1 MLLARFTSSVQYFLF
16 IFILDRI
23 CYSSSLVFWCICI
36 LVLLFSQPLK
46 SLIHS
51 CERLSCVSQTAA
63 RIPIIFIEN
72 QRQIHGEIHGH
83 DHGVDDNREFWR
95 RKTSGTF
102 WHQSIAEK
110 NTATPS
116 WRCLSIA
123 VFLFPDLLYCL
134 LHNVTFSW
142 KASRV
147 LCSGKGFPNML
158 PKVSSYGQF
167 DNCGEGPSDN
177 SHKKYF
183 CPSSLNISW
192 LRCIKSICWRTGEVL
207 KYLLQEYAQNVKL
220 MESLPGPRGVFFLP
234 LRLWN

>member
-1 MLLARFTSSVQYFLF
+1 MLFVLPGFLVYLYSGASVFTAAQKSHPLMRTFVMCFSNGCQNPNNIYWKPATDTRWNTRPRSWWQDRLWILMVENFWNILTSSHCRKKHRVGVVCLLQWCAFLF
-16 IFILDRI
+16 
-23 CYSSSLVFWCICI
+23 
-36 LVLLFSQPLK
+36 
-46 SLIHS
+46 
-51 CERLSCVSQTAA
+51 T
-63 RIPIIFIEN
+63 
-72 QRQIHGEIHGH
+72 
-83 DHGVDDNREFWR
+83 
-95 RKTSGTF
+95 
-102 WHQSIAEK
+102 
-110 NTATPS
+110 
-116 WRCLSIA
+116 
-123 VFLFPDLLYCL
+123 DLLYCL
-134 LHNVTFSW
+134 LHNVTFT
-142 KASRV
+142 SRV
-147 LCSGKGFPNML
+147 LWSGKDFPNML

>member
-1 MLLARFTSSVQYFLF
+1 MLFVLPGFLVYLYSGASVF
-16 IFILDRI
+16 
-23 CYSSSLVFWCICI
+23 
-36 LVLLFSQPLK
+36 
-46 SLIHS
+46 
-51 CERLSCVSQTAA
+51 TAA
-63 RIPIIFIEN
+63 QKSHPLMRTFVMCFSNGCQNPNNIYWK

-123 VFLFPDLLYCL
+123 VVCFSFPWPSLVSLAQC
-134 LHNVTFSW
+134 HIS
-142 KASRV
+142 SRV
-147 LCSGKGFPNML
+147 LCSAKDFPNML

-177 SHKKYF
+177 SH
-183 CPSSLNISW
+183 
-192 LRCIKSICWRTGEVL
+192 
-207 KYLLQEYAQNVKL
+207 
-220 MESLPGPRGVFFLP
+220 
-234 LRLWN
+234 